1 MKCGDLIFNIFLGKK
16 EICVF
21 IDFLYINNSMIER
34 RLARILLPNGK
45 ITEIHEDYIRV
56 IT

>member
-1 MKCGDLIFNIFLGKK
+1 MKCGDLIFSTFLGKK

-21 IDFLYINNSMIER
+21 IDFLYINSIIEG

-56 IT
+56 IM